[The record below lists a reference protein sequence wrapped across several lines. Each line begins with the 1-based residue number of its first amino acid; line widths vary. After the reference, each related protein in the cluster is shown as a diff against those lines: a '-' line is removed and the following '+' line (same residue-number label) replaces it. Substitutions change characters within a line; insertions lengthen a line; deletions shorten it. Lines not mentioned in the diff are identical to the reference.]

1 LLSCSFP
8 ILTTTEHSTPPRTTL
23 KTPAGIMRNLT
34 GKNLPNKVPAVGRP
48 GEFIE
53 HQYLHIR

>member
-1 LLSCSFP
+1 MP
-8 ILTTTEHSTPPRTTL
+8 NLTPST
-23 KTPAGIMRNLT
+23 AGIMRMLT
-34 GKNLPNKVPAVGRP
+34 GKNVPARVPVPGQP